1 MPRPAVGLPQGRGG
15 VCLFFSPLL
24 AACTSTR
31 HQTPSPCL
39 LPFGPSRWGEGTGE
53 RTRAAPL
60 LSAVLLCFVS
70 LSLHLS
76 VSQVRQGP
84 SFLEC
89 SWTLVKL
96 QVTLYSC
103 PPEPLPANAAAQTGR
118 SGHCCPLP
126 PRSSACR
133 ARGWHQGAAGLSVS
147 REPRKDGPDVCP

>member
-1 MPRPAVGLPQGRGG
+1 MSGYSSA
-15 VCLFFSPLL
+15 PLL
-24 AACTSTR
+24 RLVRLSK
-31 HQTPSPCL
+31 PDL

-60 LSAVLLCFVS
+60 SSAVLLCFVS

-76 VSQVRQGP
+76 VSQVRQGH

-133 ARGWHQGAAGLSVS
+133 ARGWNQGAAGLSVS
-147 REPRKDGPDVCP
+147 REPRKVGLMSVLRVHGCLPLLPLA